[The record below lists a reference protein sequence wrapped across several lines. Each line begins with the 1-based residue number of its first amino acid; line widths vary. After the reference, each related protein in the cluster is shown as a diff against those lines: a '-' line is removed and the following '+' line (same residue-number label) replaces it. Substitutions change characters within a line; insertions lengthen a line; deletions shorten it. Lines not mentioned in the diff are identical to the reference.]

1 MRRRIIIMGMALLC
15 TFSLFMGMIANAKTK
30 TSGVHQNQLEEYILK
45 EMPEAHVPGMTISI
59 VNVTENCIV
68 RHMVPCK
75 RQRRILQWEHYPRR

>member
-45 EMPEAHVPGMTISI
+45 E
-59 VNVTENCIV
+59 NCIV